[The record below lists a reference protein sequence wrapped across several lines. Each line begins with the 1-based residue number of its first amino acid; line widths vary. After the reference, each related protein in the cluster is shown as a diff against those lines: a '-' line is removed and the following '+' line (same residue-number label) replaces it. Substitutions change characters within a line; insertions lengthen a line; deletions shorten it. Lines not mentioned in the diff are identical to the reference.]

1 MPRLEPP
8 PLVHGNYGYAAIE
21 QRRQQRPKLINH
33 GCSVIT
39 APNVSDRLKQHVA
52 HQQNKRSLLI

>member
-1 MPRLEPP
+1 
-8 PLVHGNYGYAAIE
+8 VHGNYGYAAIE